1 MRIGI
6 SQINTVPGA
15 FDQTVKRMIAQSQ
28 RAAEQQV
35 ELLVFPLAALAGA
48 EALPFADRPA
58 FMHDVADAVAQLAEG
73 LACPAIVPVPM
84 DLDRPEGAFD
94 ALLLTDGEVR
104 LLRTSRRISDAL
116 SHDERDVP
124 QFEFAGMHFALALTH
139 ADLDALDDYDYDV
152 DATLFLSG
160 YAFAMDDPSSA
171 MVADYEN
178 SRFADDAQDMH
189 AWLVGVAPVGGYG
202 DQVYVGSS
210 FVMDPSGELVAVAP
224 AFEEALLVAD
234 IGHVDD
240 EIAPERLTPDVFD
253 APFHLWQA
261 LVLGIHDAVTKQG
274 YSDVALCLDGSL
286 ASLVLAAL
294 ASDALGP
301 LHVHVLVGASAG
313 AVAPACREF
322 AHRLHVDVTSASGQ
336 PQSLDQADLDQLEL
350 AALARAHAAL
360 PLASWDKT
368 ALALGLQHAGVSV
381 AALCPLGDVYRSDVL
396 DMAHVR
402 NTISPIFRRVALAE
416 ADALTLVMPDGT
428 VRVILSEQEVTR
440 VDEILLG
447 YIEYDRPL
455 SDMLADDATSAEL
468 IDGVLRAYRSSEL
481 QRRAA
486 PPVLAMSTRT
496 LDEARFPLATRWH
509 DEHPDGFE
517 EELDLRERD
526 EGVQPAQ
533 DETHREPTGNIDLD
547 ATLAMLRDLAEQ
559 GGLVTS
565 NIADLARGAAAAAAN
580 GKQPSPQ
587 EMMAWMT
594 PFSEN

>member
-15 FDQTVKRMIAQSQ
+15 FDQTVERMIAQSQ

-58 FMHDVADAVAQLAEG
+58 FMHDVAEAVARLAEG
-73 LACPAIVPVPM
+73 LACPAVVPVPM

-104 LLRTSRRISDAL
+104 LLRGSRHPHDVL
-116 SHDERDVP
+116 PHDERDVP
-124 QFEFAGMHFALALTH
+124 QFEFAGVRWALALSH

-178 SRFADDAQDMH
+178 SRFVDDAQDMH

-202 DQVYVGSS
+202 DQVFVGSS

-234 IGHVDD
+234 VGSADAEV
-240 EIAPERLTPDVFD
+240 APERLAPDVFD

-313 AVAPACREF
+313 AAAPACREF
-322 AHRLHVDVTSASGQ
+322 AHRLHVDVTNASGQ

-368 ALALGLQHAGVSV
+368 ALALGSRHVGVSA

-402 NTISPIFRRVALAE
+402 NTISPIYRRVALTE
-416 ADALTLVMPDGT
+416 ADALTLTMSDGT
-428 VRVILSEQEVTR
+428 TRIVLSEQDVTR
-440 VDEILLG
+440 VDEILLA

-455 SDMLADDATSAEL
+455 SDMLTDDATSAEL
-468 IDGVLRAYRSSEL
+468 IDSVLRAYRNSEL
-481 QRRAA
+481 LRRAV

-496 LDEARFPLATRWH
+496 LDEARFPLSTPWH

-517 EELDLRERD
+517 VDLDLRES
-526 EGVQPAQ
+526 GVESNAAQ
-533 DETHREPTGNIDLD
+533 DEPRREPTGSMDLD

-559 GGLVTS
+559 GGLVPP
-565 NIADLARGAAAAAAN
+565 NIAELARGAATASAD